1 MASEPCSMDLFAIT
15 ISIMDGKGHVLLADQ
30 VHEEASSCRVELT
43 FPLTGKPEADFAD
56 REEQIIRDAR
66 AVLAAA
72 LIAFERR

>member
-1 MASEPCSMDLFAIT
+1 MDLFAIR
-15 ISIMDGKGHVLLADQ
+15 IRIMDGKGHVLLADQ

-72 LIAFERR
+72 LIAFDRR

>member
-1 MASEPCSMDLFAIT
+1 MDLFAIT
-15 ISIMDGKGHVLLADQ
+15 ISVTDGKGHVLLADR

-43 FPLTGKPEADFAD
+43 FPLGTKPEAGFAD

-72 LIAFERR
+72 LVAFDRR